1 MKMISTKKLSFFFL
15 LFSAFLTICF
25 SQSFQELYK
34 RGLKLYEQNNYSEAE
49 VLLKQALE
57 YEEKRDS
64 ILFLL
69 GMCSAFQSRLEEAE
83 SYFLNALEINNRCEQ
98 CYLEL
103 GGIYFRKKEH
113 QKAAQF
119 IKKAIKINPD
129 NEYAHD
135 FLGTLY
141 YIKGL
146 TILALYEWNKI
157 NKPILAN
164 LSFEIDR
171 ANRKEFIEKEL
182 RVYPGQLIRPSM
194 ISESRKRLDKI
205 GNISNVSFNL
215 IPYKENPDDFDLLL
229 SFYEE
234 KGFGGNLGFFL
245 INSLR
250 DISLKT
256 IRLDYKNIFDSNVN
270 IYASHR
276 FESSRKK
283 SQLIMTFPRIFGLP
297 FYTSLAYADRNEVW
311 NLQGAQPNQIRVV
324 ERIKTREFSLGFEY
338 IHDDRISYNQY
349 LKFKTRD
356 VPEEFF
362 SNGAENVL
370 FSPAVR
376 NIFSYVGELRLNLIR
391 NLPGNLSSDF
401 SVAYTLYYQKEKERT
416 RRAKLLLTLENV
428 KVWKKALS
436 EEEKGRLLWRLSLG
450 YSSDRV
456 PLEDKFML
464 GIGPDTANY
473 LRAHGTTRGGK
484 LGNSPIVDK
493 FILSNLQYSHHLIEI
508 FPFRIA
514 GGVFL
519 DYAHVFGE
527 NSINYENGAIVDV
540 GIFSRIHL
548 FKFPFILSYGYNFK
562 EKIDSFFVGS
572 QLRF

>member
-1 MKMISTKKLSFFFL
+1 MKMISTKKLSIFFL
-15 LFSAFLTICF
+15 LFFALLTICF

-34 RGLKLYEQNNYSEAE
+34 RGLKLYEQNNYAEAE
-49 VLLKQALE
+49 VWFKQALE

-83 SYFLNALEINNRCEQ
+83 GYFLNALEMNNRCEQ

-113 QKAAQF
+113 RKTEQY

-157 NKPILAN
+157 DKPILAN

-171 ANRKEFIEKEL
+171 ANRKELIAKEL
-182 RVYPGQLIRPSM
+182 QVNPGQMIRPSM

-215 IPYKENPDDFDLLL
+215 VPYKQSPEDFDMLF

-234 KGFGGNLGFFL
+234 RGFGKNLGLFL
-245 INSLR
+245 INGLKS
-250 DISLKT
+250 IPLKT
-256 IRLDYKNIFDSNVN
+256 IHLDYKNILDRNIN
-270 IYASHR
+270 IYTIYR
-276 FESSRKK
+276 FDRLRKK
-283 SQLIMTFPRIFGLP
+283 FDVRMTLPRYTSLP
-297 FYTSLAYADRNEVW
+297 FYTSLAYTEKNDVW
-311 NLQGAQPNQIRVV
+311 SLENLLPDTAGRE
-324 ERIKTREFSLGFEY
+324 ERIKTREFTIRFDY
-338 IHDDRISYNQY
+338 IHDDSISYNHY
-349 LKFKTRD
+349 LKFKARD
-356 VPEEFF
+356 VPNDFLLNGEENDFL
-362 SNGAENVL
+362 SSTVKNL
-370 FSPAVR
+370 FS
-376 NIFSYVGELRLNLIR
+376 YGGELQFNLVR
-391 NLPGNLSSDF
+391 NLPDNISSDF
-401 SVAYTLYYQKEKERT
+401 SVAYTLFYQKELEHT

-436 EEEKGRLLWRLSLG
+436 EEEKGRLLWRVMLG
-450 YSSDRV
+450 YSSDKL
-456 PLEDKFML
+456 PLEDKFVL
-464 GIGPDTANY
+464 GIGPDASYY
-473 LRAHGTTRGGK
+473 LRAHNTTRGGK

-493 FILSNLQYSHHLIEI
+493 FVLSNLQYSHHLIKI

-514 GGVFL
+514 GGLFL
-519 DYAHVFGE
+519 DCARVFGE
-527 NSINYENGAIVDV
+527 SSVNYKNRLIVDV
-540 GIFSRIHL
+540 GVFSEIHL
-548 FKFPFILSYGYNFK
+548 FNFPFILSYGYNF
-562 EKIDSFFVGS
+562 EERIGALYLGSFLNF
-572 QLRF
+572 

>member
-1 MKMISTKKLSFFFL
+1 MKMISTKKLSIFFL
-15 LFSAFLTICF
+15 LFSVFLTICF
-25 SQSFQELYK
+25 SQSFQELYR
-34 RGLKLYEQNNYSEAE
+34 RGLKLYEKNNYAEAE
-49 VLLKQALE
+49 VWLKQALE
-57 YEEKRDS
+57 YEEKKDS

-69 GMCSAFQSRLEEAE
+69 GMCSAFQNRLEEAE

-113 QKAAQF
+113 QKTEQY

-171 ANRKEFIEKEL
+171 ANRKELIAKEL
-182 RVYPGQLIRPSM
+182 GVNPGQMIRPSM

-215 IPYKENPDDFDLLL
+215 VPYKQSPDDFDMLL

-234 KGFGGNLGFFL
+234 KGFGKNLGLFL
-245 INSLR
+245 INSLK
-250 DISLKT
+250 DISVKT
-256 IRLDYKNIFDSNVN
+256 IHLDYKNILDRNIN

-276 FESSRKK
+276 FDSFRKK
-283 SQLIMTFPRIFGLP
+283 SQLLVAFPRFFGLP
-297 FYTSLAYADRNEVW
+297 FYTSLALTDKNEVW
-311 NLQGAQPNQIRVV
+311 NLQKVLPSQTRVE
-324 ERIKTREFSLGFEY
+324 ERIKTREFTIGFDY
-338 IHDDRISYNQY
+338 IHNDRISYNQY
-349 LKFKTRD
+349 LKFKVRD
-356 VPEEFF
+356 VPEELF
-362 SNGAENVL
+362 SNGMESDL
-370 FSPAVR
+370 FSSAAK
-376 NIFSYVGELRLNLIR
+376 NIFSYGGELQFNLVR
-391 NLPGNLSSDF
+391 NLLDYISSDF
-401 SVAYTLYYQKEKERT
+401 SVAYTLFYQKELERT
-416 RRAKLLLTLENV
+416 RRAKLLLALENV

-436 EEEKGRLLWRLSLG
+436 EEEKGRLLWRVMLG
-450 YSSDRV
+450 YSSDKL
-456 PLEDKFML
+456 PLEDKFVL
-464 GIGPDTANY
+464 GIGPDTRYY
-473 LRAHGTTRGGK
+473 LRAHRTTRGGK

-493 FILSNLQYSHHLIEI
+493 FVLSNLQYSHHLVKI

-514 GGVFL
+514 GGLFL
-519 DYAHVFGE
+519 DCANIFGE
-527 NSINYENGAIVDV
+527 SSINYKNRFIVDV
-540 GIFSRIHL
+540 GIFSKIYL
-548 FKFPFILSYGYNFK
+548 FKFPFILSYGHNFK
-562 EKIDSFFVGS
+562 EKIGS
-572 QLRF
+572 IYIGSHLRF